1 MVNFKMARR
10 DFKILEG
17 GSLDKDQNEKLN
29 NTKDEFKLASL
40 QDQIETLSFDK
51 ILFHYYHLKSVE
63 QDLDAT
69 SPLTKDILTS
79 ESLAEILLEMPVSE
93 PRHVLLKLKIIDDE
107 LSSDMDCA
115 MPVGRKHLMA
125 FAALKA
131 DIITLLAE
139 LG

>member
-1 MVNFKMARR
+1 MKPKMARHE
-10 DFKILEG
+10 FKILQG
-17 GSLDKDQNEKLN
+17 GCIAGDPNNQLNYTEPASSLA
-29 NTKDEFKLASL
+29 TL
-40 QDQIETLSFDK
+40 QFDIETLSFDK
-51 ILFHYYHLKSVE
+51 ILSQYYHLKSIE

-69 SPLTKDILTS
+69 APLTKDAPTS
-79 ESLAEILLEMPVSE
+79 ERIAEYLLEMPSTE
-93 PRHVLLKLKIIDDE
+93 PRHVLLKLKLLDDE

-115 MPVGRKHLMA
+115 MPVGRKHMMA

>member
-1 MVNFKMARR
+1 MTGVPNTQLNSTEPAS
-10 DFKILEG
+10 
-17 GSLDKDQNEKLN
+17 SLA
-29 NTKDEFKLASL
+29 TL
-40 QDQIETLSFDK
+40 QFDIETLSFDK
-51 ILFHYYHLKSVE
+51 ILSQYYHLKSIE

-69 SPLTKDILTS
+69 APLTKDAPTS
-79 ESLAEILLEMPVSE
+79 ERIAEYLLEMPSTE
-93 PRHVLLKLKIIDDE
+93 PRHVLLKLKLLDDE

-115 MPVGRKHLMA
+115 MPVGRKHMMA